1 MIEPYTGNVR
11 FAKIELLA
19 RSDAL
24 PRRPYVL
31 NPHSAGCMVARM
43 KLAIAGKGGSGK
55 TSISGTMARLLARS
69 GHRVLAIDGDSN
81 PNLALTLGIPA
92 EQMSH
97 MPVLPS
103 NLLRRT
109 EAGPMLTASLDEIK
123 ASHSVTGPDG
133 VELLV
138 MAHPQHADTGCLC
151 SMHATVRRIIEA
163 ASDEDR
169 DVCIL
174 DTEASPEHLSRG
186 TASYA
191 DAMLAVVEPYFKS
204 LETGRRM
211 AALANDLGLER
222 VGLIAN
228 KIKDE
233 RELDA
238 VLTFASN
245 HDLEVAATVP
255 FDETF
260 ALAERA
266 GIAPLDYNPD
276 SPAMAPIGRLAEAWG
291 AGVHGRA

>member
-1 MIEPYTGNVR
+1 
-11 FAKIELLA
+11 
-19 RSDAL
+19 
-24 PRRPYVL
+24 
-31 NPHSAGCMVARM
+31 M

-55 TSISGTMARLLARS
+55 TSISGTMARLLARD
-69 GHRVLAIDGDSN
+69 GHNVLAIDGDSN

-92 EQMSH
+92 DRMSQ

-109 EAGPMLTASLDEIK
+109 EAGPVLTQSLEDIK

-186 TASYA
+186 TAAYA
-191 DAMLAVVEPYFKS
+191 EVMLVVVEPYFKS

-211 AALANDLGLER
+211 AALANDLGLDR
-222 VGLIAN
+222 VALIAN
-228 KIKDE
+228 KVRDE
-233 RELDA
+233 RELEA
-238 VLTFASN
+238 VQSFAAN
-245 HDLEVAATVP
+245 HDLEIAAVVP

-260 ALAERA
+260 ALAERD
-266 GIAPLDYNPD
+266 GVAPLDYNPD
-276 SPAMAPIGRLAEAWG
+276 SPAIAPIARLAAAWG
-291 AGVHGRA
+291 VNAHERA

>member
-1 MIEPYTGNVR
+1 
-11 FAKIELLA
+11 
-19 RSDAL
+19 
-24 PRRPYVL
+24 
-31 NPHSAGCMVARM
+31 M

-69 GHRVLAIDGDSN
+69 GHSVLAIDGDSN
-81 PNLALTLGIPA
+81 PNLALTIGIPA
-92 EQMSH
+92 ERMSH
-97 MPVLPS
+97 MPVLPPD
-103 NLLRRT
+103 LLRRT
-109 EAGPMLTASLDEIK
+109 EAGPVLTQSLDEIK

-191 DAMLAVVEPYFKS
+191 DVMLAVVEPYFKS

-222 VGLIAN
+222 VALVAN
-228 KIKDE
+228 KIRDE
-233 RELDA
+233 RELQA
-238 VLTFASN
+238 VQTFAAR
-245 HDLEVAATVP
+245 HDLEIAGTIP

-260 ALAERA
+260 AIAERE
-266 GIAPLDYNPD
+266 GVAPLDYDPD
-276 SPAMAPIGRLAEAWG
+276 SPAIGPIGELASHWSRN
-291 AGVHGRA
+291 GRA